1 MISFLKKVL
10 TGLRPV
16 RYRSASKT
24 LAVLGYFDK
33 KTEEMICDIKKRTE
47 LSICELG
54 EAVYSAPHI
63 TFLITDDRGIDKMK
77 KRLDGIARKIPLPVV
92 RFSHIGYFPSSGVV
106 FIGITP
112 TTELMRFHTVICSK
126 FEGTDSRISP
136 YYMPSKWIPHCSIAD
151 GVEEISIKTSVY
163 REIPFPFEARIER
176 LAITEMDHSTGKLVN
191 SVDIQEKVFPD
202 QD

>member
-112 TTELMRFHTVICSK
+112 TVELMRFHAVICSK
-126 FEGTDSRISP
+126 FEETDSRISP

-151 GVEEISIKTSVY
+151 GVEQISINTSVY
-163 REIPFPFEARIER
+163 KEIPFPFEARIER